1 MHLSHTWTW
10 TILKIHKTQNKTFQ
24 INSNPEKH
32 EVSPVEL
39 PFSAASASSASSHCI
54 VPLRVRRVRR
64 HVKATLGDIEVPGG
78 RCTWQF
84 FAWPVW
90 HIMAPRFCSIM
101 MVSLLMFILMFIP
114 SIDGECFFRIARCPH
129 ESWHIMVYQDDESHE
144 DSWSQLASPPLARRM
159 WHRQGMYLRSSN
171 AAGIP
176 RGTPRSL
183 GTPKLSNMRVVLR
196 NYQDDWK

>member
-1 MHLSHTWTW
+1 MKFHPWSSLFPPHRRAPHPATAS
-10 TILKIHKTQNKTFQ
+10 
-24 INSNPEKH
+24 SR
-32 EVSPVEL
+32 
-39 PFSAASASSASSHCI
+39 SASVASG
-54 VPLRVRRVRR
+54 VTWRRPWEISRFQEV
-64 HVKATLGDIEVPGG
+64 VVPGSFSHG
-78 RCTWQF
+78 QYGIS
-84 FAWPVW
+84 W